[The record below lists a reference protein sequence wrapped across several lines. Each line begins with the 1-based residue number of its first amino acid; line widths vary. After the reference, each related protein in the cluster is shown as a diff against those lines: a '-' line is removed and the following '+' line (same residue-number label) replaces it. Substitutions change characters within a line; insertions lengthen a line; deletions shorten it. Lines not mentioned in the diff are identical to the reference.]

1 MKELKSLKKDHE
13 EEDEGHGGFH
23 FSKQELCFLVCEAV
37 CILFYGLFTTYD
49 GDMTSP
55 LSTEDMDKVTNEY
68 LKEKYPLFQDV
79 HIMIFVGF
87 GFLMVFLKNN
97 SLCSVGF
104 NYLIACWA
112 IQIAILFTGFWHNIA
127 YFYFDPNHEWKK
139 IELNV
144 KYMILGDFAAGAV
157 LISFGAILGKVS
169 LFQLWVMATF
179 EVFFYCMNEAIIVE
193 IFKIYDIGG
202 SMVIHS
208 FGAFFGLSVCL
219 FYQCE
224 DAIKDRA
231 GLNIGNYLSDLVSM
245 IGTLFLYAFWPSFN
259 AALGSGTYISR
270 AAINTYLS
278 MACSVT
284 ASIVVSKI
292 VHGGK
297 LNMEI
302 VLNASVSGGVAVGSA
317 ADIIVTPAGSMI
329 AGFITGAIS
338 ALCFAKLSP
347 FVKKHLVLHDTCGV
361 MNLHGIPGIIGALI
375 SAIVATRV
383 GETTFGENIKTG
395 GYTTQ
400 AERAPYEQ
408 AGYQLAGLGV
418 TLGIAVLGGLF
429 TGFITSRQWFDPV
442 PVEYLFHDR
451 HHFAECVI
459 EHEELHLLKEKMN
472 EAGFTVSVS
481 NNKSDSKSAPY
492 QQVEQEEYQ
501 NLVKVKPQI
510 N

>member
-1 MKELKSLKKDHE
+1 
-13 EEDEGHGGFH
+13 
-23 FSKQELCFLVCEAV
+23 
-37 CILFYGLFTTYD
+37 
-49 GDMTSP
+49 
-55 LSTEDMDKVTNEY
+55 MDAKTNAF

-127 YFYFDPNHEWKK
+127 AFYYDPNHEWKK

-169 LFQLWVMATF
+169 LFQLWAMATF
-179 EVFFYCMNEAIIVE
+179 EVFFYCLNEAIVVE

-202 SMVIHS
+202 SIVIHT
-208 FGAFFGLSVCL
+208 FGAFFGLSVAL

-231 GLNIGNYLSDLVSM
+231 QLNIGNYLSDLVSM
-245 IGTLFLYAFWPSFN
+245 IGTLFLYAYWPSFN

-270 AAINTYLS
+270 ASINTYLAI
-278 MACSVT
+278 ACSVI
-284 ASIVVSKI
+284 ASIVVSKL

-302 VLNASVSGGVAVGSA
+302 VLNASVSGGVGVGSA
-317 ADIIVTPAGSMI
+317 ADLIVSPCGAMI
-329 AGFITGAIS
+329 AGFITGSVS
-338 ALCFAKLSP
+338 ACGFAYLSS

-361 MNLHGIPGIIGALI
+361 MNLHGIPGVIGALI
-375 SAIVATRV
+375 SAMVA
-383 GETTFGENIKTG
+383 
-395 GYTTQ
+395 
-400 AERAPYEQ
+400 
-408 AGYQLAGLGV
+408 
-418 TLGIAVLGGLF
+418 
-429 TGFITSRQWFDPV
+429 
-442 PVEYLFHDR
+442 
-451 HHFAECVI
+451 
-459 EHEELHLLKEKMN
+459 
-472 EAGFTVSVS
+472 
-481 NNKSDSKSAPY
+481 
-492 QQVEQEEYQ
+492 
-501 NLVKVKPQI
+501 
-510 N
+510 